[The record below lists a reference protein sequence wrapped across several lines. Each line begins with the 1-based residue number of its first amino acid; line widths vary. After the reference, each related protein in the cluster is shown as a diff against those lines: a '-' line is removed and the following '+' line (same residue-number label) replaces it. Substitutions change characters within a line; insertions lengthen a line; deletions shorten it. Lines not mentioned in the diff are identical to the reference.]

1 MKILVLGLG
10 NELYGDDGVGVHV
23 VRSLKRNLRT
33 KGKNPEWLE
42 KVDFKESSL
51 SGLALLDVII
61 GYDRLVVIDTIK
73 KENPIPGRIR
83 VLEEKKLRSFPGPS
97 PHYVSFPQ
105 TLEIGKTLG
114 LKVPREIQVIAVE
127 AKNIYHLGE
136 GLSEKMREALPAIV
150 QKVTEVLKNKGRKWK
165 KKKYLS

>member
-10 NELYGDDGVGVHV
+10 NELCGDDGVGIHV
-23 VRSLKRNLRT
+23 VRSLKRNIRT
-33 KGKNPEWLE
+33 KGKNWEWLG
-42 KVDFKESSL
+42 KIDFKESSL
-51 SGLALLDVII
+51 SGLALLDDII

-73 KENPIPGRIR
+73 KENPIPGQIHL
-83 VLEEKKLRSFPGPS
+83 LEEKKLRSIPGPS

-105 TLEIGKTLG
+105 TLEIGRKLG

-136 GLSEKMREALPAIV
+136 GLSEKMKEALPAIL
-150 QKVTEVLKNKGRKWK
+150 QKAREVLKNKGRKWQ
-165 KKKYLS
+165 KKKYSS